1 MPADVCFQPAEMHNY
16 RSVTGSAVR
25 DKVEDTLL
33 EEMACGN
40 YKVVDHKPVIVSA
53 LNAIP
58 KPGTGEIRL
67 IHDCSQPAGVAL
79 NDYAEC
85 ESFKYQSLED
95 AVELLKPGY
104 YMAKVDLRHAYRSVG
119 IHPSNFKATGL
130 KWKFGDSKSFT
141 YLVDTRLPYGGR
153 RSAEIFHRLTQSV
166 KRMMARKGYRA
177 IIVYLDDFLVIGATW
192 KECKEIF
199 DCLILFLQELGFGI
213 NWKKVVPPTQRLTFL
228 GVLLDTLSQ
237 TMSLPEVKLVAL
249 QAVLEG
255 FLHRRRATKRQL
267 QSLAGRLNWACRV
280 VYGGRNFLRRILD
293 AMNSMQSPSAK
304 YKLTGD
310 FYADLTWWIKFLS
323 VFNGRHLFLDSKP
336 VLDVQT
342 DACYDAAGAY
352 FAGDW
357 SYFHFGSESP
367 VLSAL
372 HINHKETLAV
382 VLAAERWAPQWVN
395 RHVIIHSDSQAAVAI
410 INKGSTCNSLIM
422 GYLRRPF
429 WLSAIFNFRIT
440 ARYIKGCDNA
450 IADAISRLH
459 CRTFL
464 FKACSLISQETSF
477 AGLCATPLLS
487 HMPYA
492 SSLFLSIR
500 YIGFCTWH

>member
-1 MPADVCFQPAEMHNY
+1 M
-16 RSVTGSAVR
+16 
-25 DKVEDTLL
+25 
-33 EEMACGN
+33 EE
-40 YKVVDHKPVIVSA
+40 S
-53 LNAIP
+53 
-58 KPGTGEIRL
+58 GT
-67 IHDCSQPAGVAL
+67 S
-79 NDYAEC
+79 
-85 ESFKYQSLED
+85 
-95 AVELLKPGY
+95 
-104 YMAKVDLRHAYRSVG
+104 
-119 IHPSNFKATGL
+119 
-130 KWKFGDSKSFT
+130 
-141 YLVDTRLPYGGR
+141 
-153 RSAEIFHRLTQSV
+153 
-166 KRMMARKGYRA
+166 
-177 IIVYLDDFLVIGATW
+177 
-192 KECKEIF
+192 
-199 DCLILFLQELGFGI
+199 
-213 NWKKVVPPTQRLTFL
+213 LTFL

-249 QAVLEG
+249 QAVSEG
-255 FLHRRRATKRQL
+255 FLHRHRATKRQL

-280 VYGGRNFLRRILD
+280 VYGGRTFLCRILD

-422 GYLRRPF
+422 GYLRRLF

-440 ARYIKGCDNA
+440 ARYIKGCTM
-450 IADAISRLH
+450 L
-459 CRTFL
+459 L
-464 FKACSLISQETSF
+464 
-477 AGLCATPLLS
+477 PMLS
-487 HMPYA
+487 HACTVGHSFLRLVHSYHRKPHLLA
-492 SSLFLSIR
+492 SALRL
-500 YIGFCTWH
+500 Y